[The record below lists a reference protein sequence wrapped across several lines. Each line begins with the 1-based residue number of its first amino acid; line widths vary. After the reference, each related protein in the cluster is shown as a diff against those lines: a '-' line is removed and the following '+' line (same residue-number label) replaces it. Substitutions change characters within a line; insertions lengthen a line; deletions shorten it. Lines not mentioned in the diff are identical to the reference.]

1 MLDWVYRHYKLGIF
15 LIEGIVGANAL
26 LILAPAGVPF
36 TIVCLLLLGAAAPWI
51 ILYQY
56 AAQKLGAQ
64 ALRALN
70 EACDPEPMLELAG
83 ETLKQFDRR
92 GKSRRAHALG
102 WRLNRVVALTSLG
115 KHREAL
121 EELDHIQSRLP
132 RKPGQCHLLYHNNR
146 AAVDCALGR
155 LDDMAA
161 ELERAEA
168 MMEQLRL
175 PPNLAPACQLAVR
188 TNRCALQALR
198 EGFGPRA
205 EQEYRSLMQ
214 ANPSV
219 RWQVG
224 AHLGLARCAIAR
236 GDRTEAREHLRYILD
251 HGNKLEARR
260 KAEDLMAELN

>member
-36 TIVCLLLLGAAAPWI
+36 TTVCVLLLAAAAPWL
-51 ILYQY
+51 ILCHY
-56 AAQKLGAQ
+56 AAQRLSGQ
-64 ALRALN
+64 ALQALN
-70 EACDPEPMLELAG
+70 EACDPEPLLELAG
-83 ETLKQFDRR
+83 ETLAQFDRR
-92 GKSRRAHALG
+92 GKSRRAQALG

-121 EELDHIQSRLP
+121 EELDHSLSRLP
-132 RKPGQCHLLYHNNR
+132 RRPGQCHLLYHNNR
-146 AAVDCALGR
+146 AAVECALDR
-155 LDDMAA
+155 PDDMAA
-161 ELERAEA
+161 ELEQAEA
-168 MMEQLRL
+168 LMEQLRM
-175 PPNLAPACQLAVR
+175 PPSLEQACQLALR

-198 EGFGPRA
+198 EGFGPQA
-205 EQEYRSLMQ
+205 EREYRALMQ

-224 AHLGLARCAIAR
+224 IHLGLARCAIAR
-236 GDRTEAREHLRYILD
+236 GDRGAAREHLRYILD

-260 KAEDLMAELN
+260 KAEDLLAGLN

>member
-1 MLDWVYRHYKLGIF
+1 MLDWVYRNYKLGVI
-15 LIEGIVGANAL
+15 LIEGIVGAN
-26 LILAPAGVPF
+26 ILFFAPIGVPF
-36 TIVCLLLLGAAAPWI
+36 TTIALLLIGAAAPWI
-51 ILYQY
+51 ILYRY
-56 AAQKLGAQ
+56 AARKLGQQ
-64 ALRALN
+64 ALYALN
-70 EACDPEPMLELAG
+70 EDCDPEPLLELAG

-92 GKSRRAHALG
+92 GKSRRAQALG

-132 RKPGQCHLLYHNNR
+132 RKVGQCHLLYHNNR
-146 AAVDCALGR
+146 AAVECALGR

-168 MMEQLRL
+168 LMGQLRM
-175 PPNLAPACQLAVR
+175 PASLAPACQLAVR

-198 EGFGPRA
+198 EGFGPQA
-205 EQEYRSLMQ
+205 EREYRALME

-224 AHLGLARCAIAR
+224 IHLGLARCAITR
-236 GDRTEAREHLRYILD
+236 GDRAEAREHLRYILD

-260 KAEDLMAELN
+260 KAEDLLAELN